1 MRMKAAVM
9 HEQGLPQPFE
19 QSRPFHI
26 EEVDLDGPG
35 AGEVLVEVRAAGICH
50 SDLSQVKGIRKR
62 KLPVVG
68 GHEAAGIVREI
79 GKGVTRVKVGDHV
92 IMTAVSGCGQCE
104 ECRAG
109 FPALCKTVTIPRTQ
123 GVLGTGARRLSLN
136 GGPLYH
142 YSGISGFAEY
152 AVTIENS
159 LVPIE
164 HSVPLD
170 VAAMFG
176 CAVVTG
182 AGAVFNTAD
191 IRRGKN
197 VAVIGLGG
205 VGLNAVMASKIA
217 GAGMIIAIDMLEEK
231 LSLAKELGATH
242 AFLATTED
250 LVEKIRELTHGGV
263 QYVFEV
269 SGAKSAMKTAMDILR
284 PRGEVIGIGLG
295 AFDDP
300 YQYNHAGL
308 VAEEKAIRGC
318 FMGSCVPDRDI
329 PRFVGMFTS
338 GQLPVD
344 RLRSDTIT
352 LEGINRA
359 FDKLASGQVVR
370 QIILPHR
377 SL

>member
-19 QSRPFHI
+19 RSLPFHI
-26 EEVDLDGPG
+26 DDVDLDPPGP
-35 AGEVLVEVRAAGICH
+35 GEVLVEVRAAGICH
-50 SDLSQVKGIRKR
+50 SDLSQVKGLRKR

-68 GHEAAGIVREI
+68 GHEAAGIVCEI
-79 GKGVTRVKVGDHV
+79 GEGVKSVKVGDHV
-92 IMTAVSGCGQCE
+92 IMTAVSGCGECE
-104 ECRAG
+104 QCRAG

-136 GGPLYH
+136 GQPLYH
-142 YSGISGFAEY
+142 YSGISGFAQY
-152 AVTIENS
+152 AVTIEKS
-159 LVPIE
+159 LVAIDK
-164 HSVPLD
+164 SVPLD

-182 AGAVFNTAD
+182 AGSVFNTAHVEK
-191 IRRGKN
+191 GK
-197 VAVIGLGG
+197 VVCVIGLGG
-205 VGLNAVMASKIA
+205 VGLNAVMAAKIA
-217 GAGMIIAIDMLEEK
+217 GAAKIVAIDMLEEK
-231 LSLAKELGATH
+231 FALARDLGATDC
-242 AFLATTED
+242 FLATEEGVVD
-250 LVEKIRELTHGGV
+250 KIKEATDGGV
-263 QYVFEV
+263 HYVFEM

-284 PRGEVIGIGLG
+284 PRGEVIGVGLG

-318 FMGSCVPDRDI
+318 FMGSCVPERDI
-329 PRFVGMFTS
+329 PRYVELFTS

-344 RLRSDTIT
+344 RLRSESIGFDG
-352 LEGINRA
+352 LNRA

-370 QIILPHR
+370 QILLPHGV
-377 SL
+377 L